1 MKPLCYVG
9 EWGPEFL
16 DDKCVPF
23 TALIHPREFQKY
35 VDTLLGSIWTN
46 NAYLVD
52 CFKAEQVMV
61 CHQGKVKCL
70 TEHSE
75 WNRCSDAFSP
85 GEFWSMIGEA
95 WVSK

>member
-9 EWGPEFL
+9 EWDGEL
-16 DDKCVPF
+16 LRDKCELF
-23 TALIHPREFQKY
+23 LSLIHPRDFQKY
-35 VDTLLGSIWTN
+35 VDGLIGSIWTN

-52 CFKAEQVMV
+52 CFKPEQVMV

-70 TEHSE
+70 TEHPE
-75 WNRCSDAFSP
+75 WIRLSNTFSP
-85 GEFWSMIGEA
+85 GEFWLMVGEA